1 MDRAE
6 FEAKQGAKSK
16 TPSEKGQGK
25 LVISLGNSKKS
36 GPYGPLEPGCCPL
49 FSLDFDVYIIC
60 VGPHF
65 ISQGD
70 RPGVTSR
77 AKREWDG
84 RGGVEGK
91 RLLVE
96 MM

>member
-1 MDRAE
+1 MR
-6 FEAKQGAKSK
+6 F
-16 TPSEKGQGK
+16 
-25 LVISLGNSKKS
+25 LRSLWN
-36 GPYGPLEPGCCPL
+36 LDAPL

-77 AKREWDG
+77 VKREWGG

-91 RLLVE
+91 RLRGGNGINTVLTYE
-96 MM
+96 ILKY